1 MGWGSQIS
9 ITWVLWV
16 LGRVVS
22 VIVACLRVVGRYFK
36 GYFVG
41 GSMRVIEDILL
52 SERDGGGGS
61 RRHGRIM
68 AVLFMCS
75 EPGTGR
81 VAKWHTRK
89 SRF

>member
-22 VIVACLRVVGRYFK
+22 VIVACLRAVGRYFK

-41 GSMRVIEDILL
+41 GSMREVCARGKDILL
-52 SERDGGGGS
+52 SGGGG
-61 RRHGRIM
+61 
-68 AVLFMCS
+68 
-75 EPGTGR
+75 
-81 VAKWHTRK
+81 
-89 SRF
+89 